1 MTYNISEDMIEG
13 EAYICVYCG
22 KDVKHDQL
30 QCCGEHHYSTAY
42 ILDRYVTHDLDGQ
55 LIDGDYLLD
64 DQVNIVEPNELSTQE
79 KLDVIGDLQLDL
91 EKGK

>member
-1 MTYNISEDMIEG
+1 MTYNITDDMIEG

-22 KDVKHDQL
+22 NDVKPSQL

-42 ILDRYVTHDLDGQ
+42 ILDQYVTHDIDGQ
-55 LIDGDYLLD
+55 LIDDDYLLES
-64 DQVNIVEPNELSTQE
+64 QVNIIEPHELSSRE
-79 KLDVIGDLQLDL
+79 KLDVLGDLQLDI